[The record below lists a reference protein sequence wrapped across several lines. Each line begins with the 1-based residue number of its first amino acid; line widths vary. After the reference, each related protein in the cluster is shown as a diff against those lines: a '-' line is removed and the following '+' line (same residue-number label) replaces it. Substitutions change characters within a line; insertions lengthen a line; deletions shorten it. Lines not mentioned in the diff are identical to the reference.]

1 MGYRS
6 DVTIRCEEKA
16 KDLFK
21 EAWSKVDFAPDVIG
35 MSGEVGNETYT
46 LNWEWVKWYGEFE
59 EVDAIMDVCKSLDG
73 NNEDGYAYKL
83 IEIGEDYATEERC
96 NDRGNEVFADFYVV
110 ASVNLSAECN
120 KKEERLKTL
129 LYNAISMLVGET
141 YERYCDEDR
150 KTEWFDMMT
159 KELGCSLSEL
169 QEYGGIEIKVCK
181 GE

>member
-21 EAWSKVDFAPDVIG
+21 EAWNKVGFAPDVIG

-46 LNWEWVKWYGEFE
+46 LQWEWVKWYEGFE
-59 EVDAIMDVCKSLDG
+59 EVDAIMDVCKSLDE

-96 NDRGNEVFADFYVV
+96 NDTGNKVFADFYVIT
-110 ASVNLSAECN
+110 SVNLPDDSRPFE
-120 KKEERLKTL
+120 
-129 LYNAISMLVGET
+129 
-141 YERYCDEDR
+141 DE
-150 KTEWFDMMT
+150 
-159 KELGCSLSEL
+159 
-169 QEYGGIEIKVCK
+169 
-181 GE
+181 